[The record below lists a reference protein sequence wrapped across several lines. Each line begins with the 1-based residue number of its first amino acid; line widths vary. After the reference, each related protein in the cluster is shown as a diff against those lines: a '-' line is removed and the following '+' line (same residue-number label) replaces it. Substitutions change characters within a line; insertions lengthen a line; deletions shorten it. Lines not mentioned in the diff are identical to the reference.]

1 MLTIRSASIKDL
13 DGITNIYNEAI
24 SKTVATF
31 DTEEKSIDDQKIW
44 FQEHGPK
51 NPIIVAEENGNI
63 LGWAALSKYSTR
75 CAYSNTAEISLYIKD
90 KYQGR
95 GIGKKL
101 MEKIIQEGKKAG
113 LHVILARITEGNEK
127 SVYLHKSVGFEHVG
141 VLKEV
146 GMKFGKQLDVYLM
159 QKIYKKIDRK

>member
-113 LHVILARITEGNEK
+113 LLP
-127 SVYLHKSVGFEHVG
+127 S
-141 VLKEV
+141 
-146 GMKFGKQLDVYLM
+146 
-159 QKIYKKIDRK
+159 